1 MTTWTTLRRLACGAL
16 VFAAS
21 ATAALAAEG
30 AGRPAT
36 TAAPAVWR
44 TVALGTYRSVNVLRE
59 ALDTTQCGLAEPTAS
74 AGPRTPRCVL
84 GESAAEAIG
93 RPAFSLSRTRSEINL
108 AVVTVSQ
115 LGFPEGASLA
125 DVYARA
131 RQIGLELCPAEVG
144 PLLRLQYL
152 DQPLGEFL
160 HVAMKPIAAYGGG
173 LVDFT
178 LANTG
183 AGLTL
188 LGGDG
193 RPDLVMHPGVRFVFV
208 RPVQVARPGIAE

>member
-1 MTTWTTLRRLACGAL
+1 MARIRGAPAMTTWTTLRRLACGAL

-93 RPAFSLSRTRSEINL
+93 RP
-108 AVVTVSQ
+108 
-115 LGFPEGASLA
+115 
-125 DVYARA
+125 
-131 RQIGLELCPAEVG
+131 
-144 PLLRLQYL
+144 
-152 DQPLGEFL
+152 
-160 HVAMKPIAAYGGG
+160 
-173 LVDFT
+173 
-178 LANTG
+178 
-183 AGLTL
+183 
-188 LGGDG
+188 
-193 RPDLVMHPGVRFVFV
+193 
-208 RPVQVARPGIAE
+208 